1 MRWILSLAR
10 CGLLVTGLSGCRPAV
25 DVAEAAPV
33 DQRIVSLP
41 TRSPALVDESAVPAP
56 AIKPELVA
64 EVLSE
69 PATGTVAEASG
80 LDGLLLAQAPRPV
93 IVPVNK
99 ADASDE
105 FFKKGM
111 IPELRIRLTPKEE
124 QQLRADQRRYVDC
137 TLTENGTT
145 TFKKVKVKLK
155 GAAGSFRNLDDRPAF
170 TLSMRKKDERF
181 HGMDKF
187 HLNNSVQDESYLS
200 ELISSQICLAAGC
213 PAARVTHARV
223 WLNDRDLGFYVLK
236 EGLDQTFLARHF
248 QNPKGNLYD
257 GGFCQDIDAALEKDE
272 GDGPD
277 DMSDLKELIAACRE
291 GDQAKR
297 WALVE
302 QKVDI
307 DAFLNF
313 VALELMMSHWDGY
326 AQNRNN
332 YRVYFRAD
340 TKKVCFFPHG
350 MDQMFGDPNFS
361 VFHVPGPIVCSAVL
375 SNPAWQLKYRQRVR
389 ELLPLF
395 EPEKLHAQ
403 MDAVHM
409 RVRPVLAKMD
419 ENRARNFD
427 DRVRDFKARVND
439 RAKNIRNQFPP
450 EPIPLNNEGWA
461 LIEHWE
467 PKPTGDAKL
476 EKKTVDGKNVL
487 SIETGPSNNCLA
499 SFRTKVRLGKGTYRL
514 EAKVKTNNVTAITD
528 ASGVGAGIRI
538 SGSQRQNQAIGTAD
552 WQVVSHTVDVAEE
565 LREYE
570 LVAELRS
577 TSGSVLFDTAGLRA
591 VKIK

>member
-1 MRWILSLAR
+1 MRAIVSLLFA
-10 CGLLVTGLSGCRPAV
+10 GLLGLGSTGCRPAV
-25 DVAEAAPV
+25 QAADAAPPPAAAPAV
-33 DQRIVSLP
+33 QPRLAPTLVS
-41 TRSPALVDESAVPAP
+41 ALV
-56 AIKPELVA
+56 
-64 EVLSE
+64 
-69 PATGTVAEASG
+69 
-80 LDGLLLAQAPRPV
+80 AQAPTKQP
-93 IVPVNK
+93 
-99 ADASDE
+99 DASDE
-105 FFKKGM
+105 FFGKGV

-137 TLTENGTT
+137 TLIENGTT

-170 TLSMRKKDERF
+170 TLSLKKKGERF

-200 ELISSQICLAAGC
+200 ELIASQICAEAGC

-236 EGLDQTFLARHF
+236 EGFDDIFLARHF
-248 QNPKGNLYD
+248 QNPTGNLYD
-257 GGFCQDIDAALEKDE
+257 GGFCQDIDASLEKDE

-297 WALVE
+297 WTLVE

-326 AQNRNN
+326 CQNRNN

-340 TKKVCFFPHG
+340 NKKVCFFPHG
-350 MDQMFGDPNFS
+350 MDQMFNDANYS

-375 SNPAWQLKYRQRVR
+375 QNPAWQAKYRERVR
-389 ELLPLF
+389 QLLPLF
-395 EPEKLHAQ
+395 EPEKLHAK
-403 MDAVHM
+403 MDTAQA
-409 RVRPVLAKMD
+409 RIRPVLAKMD
-419 ENRARNFD
+419 EGRARNFD
-427 DRVRDFKARVND
+427 DRVRDYKNRVND

-450 EPIPLNNEGWA
+450 EPIPLNSEGWA

-467 PKPTGDAKL
+467 PKQEGDTKL
-476 EKKTVDGKNVL
+476 EKKSVDGKNVL
-487 SIETGPSNNCLA
+487 SIETGPSNRCVA
-499 SFRTKVRLGKGTYRL
+499 SFRTKVRLGKGSYRL
-514 EAKVKTNNVTAITD
+514 EAKVKTINVTPLTD
-528 ASGVGAGIRI
+528 PSGTGAGIRI
-538 SGSQRQNQAIGTAD
+538 SGGQRQNQAVGTAD
-552 WQVVSHTVDVAEE
+552 WQTVSHTVDVAED
-565 LREYE
+565 LREYD
-570 LVAELRS
+570 LVLELRG
-577 TSGSVLFDTAGLRA
+577 TSGTALFDTAGIRA
-591 VKIK
+591 VKVK